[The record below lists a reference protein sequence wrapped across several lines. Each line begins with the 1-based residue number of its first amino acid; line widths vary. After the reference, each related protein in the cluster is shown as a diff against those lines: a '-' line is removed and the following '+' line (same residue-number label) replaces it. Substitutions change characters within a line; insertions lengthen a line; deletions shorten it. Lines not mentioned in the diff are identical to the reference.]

1 MRGMEGSSGLID
13 VRAQRDPGTIRI
25 TQISLLVASVG
36 ALLVVFGLIPM
47 VGLVMTVVGAVLAA
61 RGGIGQTWYTAVAAG
76 AALEVIAR
84 LLAGPSETL
93 AGWLAVIASLTI
105 LCAVSLGYP
114 TGGANDVWARLIAR
128 HIGKHIPGKPNV
140 VPKNQPGAGSFLA
153 VNTVYSVSPKDGTVL
168 AIGAPTIALDEK
180 LGTQGVRFKTAELGW
195 IGRSDALINIVFTWQ
210 TSKVK
215 TFADAQKYE
224 STLSG
229 TGAGS
234 TVSIYPTVMN
244 NVYGTKFKIIMGYK
258 GSAEAQLAVERGE
271 VEGHSTAWT
280 AVKVAHPDW
289 RPSKKISILA
299 QFALTPHPDLK
310 DVPTA
315 VSLAR
320 NDEERQI
327 VSTIVAAADIGLAF
341 FTTPGVPADRL
352 TALRR
357 AFDATM
363 KDKDFLDEVEKLK
376 LVASPMKG
384 EDLQQLIGKVS
395 SLSPAMLEKVRH
407 AYTANQ
413 AKE

>member
-1 MRGMEGSSGLID
+1 MLHILRAKELRAKEGTTMQTLRMRFITLALTTIVGMTS
-13 VRAQRDPGTIRI
+13 Q
-25 TQISLLVASVG
+25 AS
-36 ALLVVFGLIPM
+36 
-47 VGLVMTVVGAVLAA
+47 
-61 RGGIGQTWYTAVAAG
+61 GQTPEQFYKGKTFDV
-76 AALEVIAR
+76 VI
-84 LLAGPSETL
+84 
-93 AGWLAVIASLTI
+93 
-105 LCAVSLGYP
+105 GYP
-114 TGGANDVWARLIAR
+114 PGGSNDTFGRLIAR
-128 HIGKHIPGKPNV
+128 HIGKYIPGNPTV
-140 VPKNQPGAGSFLA
+140 VPKNSPGAGSFLA
-153 VNTVYSVSPKDGTVL
+153 ANQMYNTIAKDGASI
-168 AIGAPTIALDEK
+168 AIIAPTAVLDEK
-180 LGTQGVRFKTAELGW
+180 LGTQGVRFKTADFNW
-195 IGRSDALINIVFTWQ
+195 IGRVDSLVNIVFMWKT
-210 TSKVK
+210 TPVK
-215 TFADAQKYE
+215 TFADALQTETK
-224 STLSG
+224 LSG

-299 QFALTPHPDLK
+299 QFALAPHPDLK

-320 NDEERQI
+320 NDEEREI
-327 VSTIVAAADIGLAF
+327 VSAIVAAADIGLAF

-352 TALRR
+352 AALRR

-376 LVASPMKG
+376 LTASPMKG
-384 EDLQQLIGKVS
+384 EDLQQLIGKVT
-395 SLSPAMLEKVRH
+395 SLSPTMLEKVRS

>member
-1 MRGMEGSSGLID
+1 MDFLP
-13 VRAQRDPGTIRI
+13 VRAGPAAFMFPSLGCLDAWARPGCFFTAGLKRETNMRI
-25 TQISLLVASVG
+25 ISSA
-36 ALLVVFGLIPM
+36 AAVV
-47 VGLVMTVVGAVLAA
+47 
-61 RGGIGQTWYTAVAAG
+61 
-76 AALEVIAR
+76 
-84 LLAGPSETL
+84 LLAGLNSQASAQTPEQFY
-93 AGWLAVIASLTI
+93 AGKNIDFVI
-105 LCAVSLGYP
+105 GYP
-114 TGGANDVWARLIAR
+114 TGGANDVWARVIAR

-140 VPKNQPGAGSFLA
+140 IPKNQPGAGSFLA

-180 LGTQGVRFKTAELGW
+180 LGTNGVRFKTAELGW
-195 IGRSDALINIVFTWQ
+195 VGRSDALINIVFTWQ

-299 QFALTPHPDLK
+299 QFALNPHPDLK

-327 VSTIVAAADIGLAF
+327 VSAIVAAADIGLAF

-352 TALRR
+352 AALRR
-357 AFDATM
+357 AFDTPM

-376 LVASPMKG
+376 LTASPMKG
-384 EDLQQLIGKVS
+384 EELQQLIGKVT
-395 SLSPAMLEKVRH
+395 SLSPTMLEKVRT

>member
-1 MRGMEGSSGLID
+1 MRIISSAAAVVVVVVAGQASAQTPEQFYAGKNID
-13 VRAQRDPGTIRI
+13 
-25 TQISLLVASVG
+25 
-36 ALLVVFGLIPM
+36 M
-47 VGLVMTVVGAVLAA
+47 V
-61 RGGIGQTWYTAVAAG
+61 I
-76 AALEVIAR
+76 
-84 LLAGPSETL
+84 
-93 AGWLAVIASLTI
+93 
-105 LCAVSLGYP
+105 GYP
-114 TGGANDVWARLIAR
+114 TGGANDVWARLVAR

-153 VNTVYSVSPKDGTVL
+153 VNTVYSVSPKDGTVIAL
-168 AIGAPTIALDEK
+168 GAPTIALDEK
-180 LGTQGVRFKTAELGW
+180 LGTQGARFKTAEFNW
-195 IGRSDALINIVFTWQ
+195 IGRSDALINIVFTWH

-310 DVPTA
+310 DIPTA

-327 VSTIVAAADIGLAF
+327 VSAIVSAADIGLAF
-341 FTTPGVPADRL
+341 FTTPGVPADRV
-352 TALRR
+352 TVLRR

-376 LVASPMKG
+376 LTASPMKG
-384 EDLQQLIGKVS
+384 EDLQQLIKQVT
-395 SLSPAMLEKVRH
+395 SLSPTMLEKVRH

>member
-1 MRGMEGSSGLID
+1 MADYAIARETGRNRPWGSSGLRATTGKGND
-13 VRAQRDPGTIRI
+13 VQLYLP
-25 TQISLLVASVG
+25 ASFV
-36 ALLVVFGLIPM
+36 
-47 VGLVMTVVGAVLAA
+47 AVLSAA
-61 RGGIGQTWYTAVAAG
+61 ILAAEAPAQTPEQFYAGKTIDFVIGYPPGGSNDTFG
-76 AALEVIAR
+76 R
-84 LLAGPSETL
+84 LLA
-93 AGWLAVIASLTI
+93 
-105 LCAVSLGYP
+105 
-114 TGGANDVWARLIAR
+114 R
-128 HIGKHIPGKPNV
+128 HLGKHIPGKPAI

-153 VNTVYSVSPKDGTVL
+153 VNTIFNVSPKDGTVIG
-168 AIGAPTIALDEK
+168 IGAPTIALDEK
-180 LGTQGVRFKTAELGW
+180 LGTQGVRFKTAELNW

-310 DVPTA
+310 DIPTA

-376 LVASPMKG
+376 LTASPMKG
-384 EDLQQLIGKVS
+384 EDLQQLIKKVS
-395 SLSPAMLEKVRH
+395 SLSPTMLEKVRH